1 MNIKLRSANLPGVK
15 RRLDNGYELDDDRS
29 RVDLD
34 VVCDFL
40 SGEAYWSKGR
50 PRDLIEK
57 TFREA
62 SRIVAVYAPDG
73 AMVGYCRAA
82 SDEVVFVYLCDVFV
96 LDGHRGHGLGREL
109 VREMVDTGPLKD
121 LRWLLGTA
129 DAHELYREFGF
140 QKPSFRIMERP
151 GPKFAGDP
159 PPE

>member
-1 MNIKLRSANLPGVK
+1 M
-15 RRLDNGYELDDDRS
+15 RRTLENGYELDDDRE

-34 VVCDFL
+34 VVVDFL
-40 SGEAYWSKGR
+40 AGEAYWSKGR
-50 PRDLIEK
+50 PRELIEK

-62 SRIVAVYAPDG
+62 SRVVGLYAPDG
-73 AMVGYCRAA
+73 SMAGYCRAA

-96 LDGHRGHGLGREL
+96 LEEHRGHGLGREMIG
-109 VREMVDTGPLKD
+109 EMVDGSDLRD

-129 DAHELYREFGF
+129 DAHDLYREFGF